1 MKVALREAERE
12 YYNQEIRENKNNLGQ
27 FGKPFAALFQTRQV
41 ARASSKTQIHLLMN
55 SITFLYLWEKKA
67 ARDSAELARLHGLS
81 NLSIPFNL
89 CPSRTSD
96 ELFEF
101 KAVTSENVRKVIM
114 AIPSNEAL
122 GYDRIPLFLIRDCL
136 PHVLPTL
143 TALVNLSFASSAS
156 PRALKKSVVV
166 THLKDGDHEIP
177 NNNRPISL
185 LPVLSKVTQE
195 DCFESM
201 LMTF

>member
-1 MKVALREAERE
+1 MKERDCLHQRARKTGTKEDWKAFRELGNRVKVALREAELE

-27 FGKPFAALFQTRQV
+27 FGKPFVALFQTRQV
-41 ARASSKTQIHLLMN
+41 ARASPKTQIHLLMN
-55 SITFLYLWEKKA
+55 SITFLYLWEKA
-67 ARDSAELARLHGLS
+67 ARDSAELARLHALS

-101 KAVTSENVRKVIM
+101 KAVTSEDVRKVIR

-122 GYDRIPLFLIRDCL
+122 GYDRIPLFVISDCL

-143 TALVNLSFASSAS
+143 TALVNLSFASSAF
-156 PRALKKSVVV
+156 
-166 THLKDGDHEIP
+166 
-177 NNNRPISL
+177 PIG
-185 LPVLSKVTQE
+185 P
-195 DCFESM
+195 
-201 LMTF
+201 

>member
-1 MKVALREAERE
+1 MKVALREAELE

-27 FGKPFAALFQTRQV
+27 FGKPFVALFRTRQV
-41 ARASSKTQIHLLMN
+41 ARASPKTQIHLLMN

-67 ARDSAELARLHGLS
+67 AHDSAELARLHGLS

-101 KAVTSENVRKVIM
+101 KAVTSEDVRKVIM

-122 GYDRIPLFLIRDCL
+122 GYDRIPLFVIRDCL
-136 PHVLPTL
+136 RHVLPTL
-143 TALVNLSFASSAS
+143 TALVNLSFASSAF
-156 PRALKKSVVV
+156 
-166 THLKDGDHEIP
+166 
-177 NNNRPISL
+177 PIG
-185 LPVLSKVTQE
+185 P
-195 DCFESM
+195 
-201 LMTF
+201 

>member
-1 MKVALREAERE
+1 MTLQSLPGCTA
-12 YYNQEIRENKNNLGQ
+12 Y
-27 FGKPFAALFQTRQV
+27 QTFP
-41 ARASSKTQIHLLMN
+41 SLL
-55 SITFLYLWEKKA
+55 IF
-67 ARDSAELARLHGLS
+67 
-81 NLSIPFNL
+81 

-101 KAVTSENVRKVIM
+101 KAVTSENVRKVVM
-114 AIPSNEAL
+114 AIPRNEAL
-122 GYDRIPLFLIRDCL
+122 GYDRIPLFVIRDCL

-166 THLKDGDHEIP
+166 PHLKDGDHEIP

-195 DCFESM
+195 DCFESI
-201 LMTF
+201 LMTFCLNKATSSERKSQIPLYRNPESARYWSYFQSNGQRRR